1 MPIRAVCFDVGETLI
16 DETRHWI
23 EWANFLGV
31 PAMTLFTAIGVV
43 MERGQSLRRVFEIFK
58 PGLDPGTARKQRA
71 AQGWTYDFTAQDLY
85 PDAIPCLNVLRQRGY
100 KVLIAGNQP
109 VESEA
114 ALARLDLPADLIASS
129 GGWGISKPDPRF
141 FAKVIEAA
149 GALHDNI
156 ASQSIAGQ
164 SIAGQNIVGQNIVG
178 QNIAGQN
185 IGPQNIAPGEIAYVG
200 DRLDNDVLPALAAG
214 MKAVF
219 VRRGPWGWMH
229 AERPEIERAHIR
241 LDSLLDLPDRLAAL

>member
-23 EWANFLGV
+23 EWAAFLGI
-31 PAMTLFTAIGVV
+31 PAMTLFTAIGVT

-58 PGLDPGTARKQRA
+58 PGMDPSMARKLRA
-71 AQGWTYDFTAQDLY
+71 AEGWIYDFTVEDLY
-85 PDAIPCLNVLRQRGY
+85 PDAIPCLTALRQPGY

-109 VESEA
+109 VEAEA
-114 ALARLDLPADLIASS
+114 ALARLDVPADLIASS
-129 GGWGISKPDPRF
+129 AGWGVSKPDPKF

-149 GALHDNI
+149 DEPPE
-156 ASQSIAGQ
+156 S
-164 SIAGQNIVGQNIVG
+164 
-178 QNIAGQN
+178 
-185 IGPQNIAPGEIAYVG
+185 IAYVG
-200 DRLDNDVLPALAAG
+200 DRLDNDVLPSLAAG

-229 AERPEIERAHIR
+229 AELPAIEQAHIR

>member
-23 EWANFLGV
+23 EWADFLGV

-43 MERGQSLRRVFEIFK
+43 MERGQSLRSVFEIFR
-58 PGLDPGTARKQRA
+58 PGMDPTTARKLRA
-71 AQGWTYDFTAQDLY
+71 EQGWIYDFTTRDLY
-85 PDAIPCLNVLRQRGY
+85 PDAIPCLTALRERGY

-109 VESEA
+109 VEAEA
-114 ALARLDLPADLIASS
+114 ALARLDLPVDVIASS
-129 GGWGISKPDPRF
+129 AGWGVSKPDPRF

-149 GALHDNI
+149 GVP
-156 ASQSIAGQ
+156 AG
-164 SIAGQNIVGQNIVG
+164 ST
-178 QNIAGQN
+178 
-185 IGPQNIAPGEIAYVG
+185 AYVG
-200 DRLDNDVLPALAAG
+200 DRLDNDVLPSLAAG
-214 MKAVF
+214 MTAVF

-229 AERPEIERAHIR
+229 AEMPEIERAHIR